1 MCAKINVAFFF
12 GAGAECDFGLPNG
25 LEYLQNTIFLNKDN
39 INPIVNKF
47 SKTDLKLA
55 NYLLSSD
62 DSIYKHILGKACFHY
77 LRNCNKPQKC
87 VEKKCLLFLKE
98 EDIKELGDKIDN
110 TDYILTDKDKKEKEN
125 ILNKFKEKLKNYNGK
140 NAENCWTHS
149 FLKKICSESLK
160 DVNYAGILDKYFY
173 TINNPVKYGP
183 RKFSKLVN
191 YYWACY
197 FCIVQKIVE
206 NFDKK
211 DELNKYKN
219 SSEINY
225 KEIVNN
231 LQDFTKKLYGLNQE
245 SSKLKN
251 SQIENSYYYLIN
263 QKLENQKYVNQGIL
277 TTNYFNFVEQIKVKE
292 NGKYA
297 YLNGRLDYFEI
308 PQLLEVR
315 NLQKD
320 NVPSDKLF
328 FPFIFGQSFVKPI
341 VHQKQIEEFAKVPA
355 ILKNADCLV
364 ILGFAINEDDN
375 HVNSYLHDYASQK
388 NKKIIFVSTEEG
400 NEVLESV
407 KTRLRLE
414 NSDNIKIVNVK
425 KNNENYDNKE
435 TVAEIFK
442 AIDEIK
448 EGEK

>member
-25 LEYLQNTIFLNKDN
+25 FEYLQKTIFLNKVDN
-39 INPIVNKF
+39 NPIVDNF
-47 SKTDLKLA
+47 SNTDLKLE

-62 DSIYKHILGKACFHY
+62 DSVYKHILGKVCFHY
-77 LRNCNKPQKC
+77 LQKINNPEADI
-87 VEKKCLLFLKE
+87 EKRCLLFLKE
-98 EDIKELGDKIDN
+98 EDKRELGYKTDNSLDEDKLEKDA
-110 TDYILTDKDKKEKEN
+110 ILTEFRNKVKD
-125 ILNKFKEKLKNYNGK
+125 YNGK
-140 NAENCWTHS
+140 NDENFWS
-149 FLKKICSESLK
+149 LKFLKEICSESLK

-183 RKFSKLVN
+183 GKFSKLVN

-219 SSEINY
+219 SAEIDY
-225 KEIVNN
+225 GKIVNN
-231 LQDFTKKLYGLNQE
+231 LPDFTKKLYGLNQE

-341 VHQKQIEEFAKVPA
+341 VHQKQIEEFAKIPA
-355 ILKNADCLV
+355 ILENADCLV

-435 TVAEIFK
+435 TVAEIFN
-442 AIDEIK
+442 AIDEIN
-448 EGEK
+448 EGKK

>member
-1 MCAKINVAFFF
+1 MRAKINVAFFF

-25 LEYLQNTIFLNKDN
+25 LEYLQNTIFLNKVDN
-39 INPIVNKF
+39 NPIVDNF
-47 SKTDLKLA
+47 SNTDLKLE

-62 DSIYKHILGKACFHY
+62 DSIYKHILGKVCFHY
-77 LRNCNKPQKC
+77 LQKINNPEADI
-87 VEKKCLLFLKE
+87 EKRCLLFLKE
-98 EDIKELGDKIDN
+98 EDKRELGYKTDNSLDEDKLEKDA
-110 TDYILTDKDKKEKEN
+110 ILTEFRNKVKDYKDKNDEN
-125 ILNKFKEKLKNYNGK
+125 FG
-140 NAENCWTHS
+140 THS
-149 FLKKICSESLK
+149 FLKEICSKSLK

-173 TINNPVKYGP
+173 TINDPVKYGP

-211 DELNKYKN
+211 DELKEYKN
-219 SSEINY
+219 SAEIDY
-225 KEIVNN
+225 GKIVNN

-251 SQIENSYYYLIN
+251 SQIGNSYYYLIN

-341 VHQKQIEEFAKVPA
+341 VHQKQIEEFEKIPA
-355 ILKNADCLV
+355 ILENADCLV

>member
-25 LEYLQNTIFLNKDN
+25 FEYLQKTIFLNKVDN
-39 INPIVNKF
+39 NPIVDNF
-47 SKTDLKLA
+47 SNTDLKLE

-62 DSIYKHILGKACFHY
+62 DSIYKHILGKVCFHY
-77 LRNCNKPQKC
+77 LQKINNPEADI
-87 VEKKCLLFLKE
+87 EKRCLLFLKE
-98 EDIKELGDKIDN
+98 EDKRELGYKTDNSLDEDKLEKDA
-110 TDYILTDKDKKEKEN
+110 ILTEFRNKVKDYKDKNDEN
-125 ILNKFKEKLKNYNGK
+125 FWSHK
-140 NAENCWTHS
+140 

-183 RKFSKLVN
+183 GKFSKLVN

-219 SSEINY
+219 SAEIDY
-225 KEIVNN
+225 GKIVNN
-231 LQDFTKKLYGLNQE
+231 LPDFTKKLYGLNQE

-341 VHQKQIEEFAKVPA
+341 VHQKQIEEFAKIPA
-355 ILKNADCLV
+355 ILENADCLV

-425 KNNENYDNKE
+425 KNNDNYDNKE

>member
-25 LEYLQNTIFLNKDN
+25 LEYLQNTIFLNKVDN
-39 INPIVNKF
+39 NPIVDNF
-47 SKTDLKLA
+47 SNTDLKLE

-62 DSIYKHILGKACFHY
+62 DSIYKHILGKVCFHY
-77 LRNCNKPQKC
+77 LQKINNPEADI
-87 VEKKCLLFLKE
+87 EKRCLLFLKE
-98 EDIKELGDKIDN
+98 EDKRELGYKTDNSLDEDKLEKDA
-110 TDYILTDKDKKEKEN
+110 ILTEFRNKVKDYKD
-125 ILNKFKEKLKNYNGK
+125 K
-140 NAENCWTHS
+140 NAENFWTHS
-149 FLKKICSESLK
+149 FLKKICSKSLK

-211 DELNKYKN
+211 DGLKEYKN

-245 SSKLKN
+245 SSKLKK

-263 QKLENQKYVNQGIL
+263 QKLENQKYVNQGIM

-341 VHQKQIEEFAKVPA
+341 VHQKQIEEFAKIPA
-355 ILKNADCLV
+355 ILENADCLV

>member
-1 MCAKINVAFFF
+1 MRAKINVAFFF

-25 LEYLQNTIFLNKDN
+25 LEYLQNTIFLNKVDN
-39 INPIVNKF
+39 NPIVDNF
-47 SKTDLKLA
+47 SNTDLKLE

-62 DSIYKHILGKACFHY
+62 DSIYKHILGKVCFHY
-77 LRNCNKPQKC
+77 LQKINNPEADI
-87 VEKKCLLFLKE
+87 EKRCLLFLKE
-98 EDIKELGDKIDN
+98 EDKRELGYKTDNSLDEDKLEKDA
-110 TDYILTDKDKKEKEN
+110 ILTEFRNKVKDYKDKNDEN
-125 ILNKFKEKLKNYNGK
+125 F
-140 NAENCWTHS
+140 WPHS
-149 FLKKICSESLK
+149 FLKKICSKSLK

-211 DELNKYKN
+211 DGLKEYKN

-245 SSKLKN
+245 SSKLKK

-277 TTNYFNFVEQIKVKE
+277 TTNYFNFVEQIKVK
-292 NGKYA
+292 GKGRYA

-341 VHQKQIEEFAKVPA
+341 VHQKQIEEFAKIPA
-355 ILKNADCLV
+355 ILENADCLV

>member
-1 MCAKINVAFFF
+1 MRFWP
-12 GAGAECDFGLPNG
+12 PNG
-25 LEYLQNTIFLNKDN
+25 FEYLQKTIFLNKVDN
-39 INPIVNKF
+39 NPIVDNF
-47 SKTDLKLA
+47 SNTDLKLE

-62 DSIYKHILGKACFHY
+62 DSIYKHILGKVCFHY
-77 LRNCNKPQKC
+77 LQKINNPEADI
-87 VEKKCLLFLKE
+87 EKRCLLFLKE
-98 EDIKELGDKIDN
+98 EDKRELRYKTDNSLDEDKLEKDA
-110 TDYILTDKDKKEKEN
+110 ILTEFRNKVKDYKDKNDEN
-125 ILNKFKEKLKNYNGK
+125 FWSHK
-140 NAENCWTHS
+140 

-183 RKFSKLVN
+183 GKFSKLVN

-219 SSEINY
+219 SAEIDY
-225 KEIVNN
+225 GKIVNN
-231 LQDFTKKLYGLNQE
+231 LPDFTKKLYGLNQE

-341 VHQKQIEEFAKVPA
+341 VHQKQIEEFAKIPA
-355 ILKNADCLV
+355 ILENADCLV

>member
-1 MCAKINVAFFF
+1 MRAKINVAFFF

-25 LEYLQNTIFLNKDN
+25 LEYLQNTIFLNKVDN
-39 INPIVNKF
+39 NPIVDNF
-47 SKTDLKLA
+47 SNTDLKLE

-62 DSIYKHILGKACFHY
+62 DSIYKHILGKVCFHY
-77 LRNCNKPQKC
+77 LQKINNPEADI
-87 VEKKCLLFLKE
+87 EKRCLLFLKE
-98 EDIKELGDKIDN
+98 EDKRELGYKTDNSLDEDKLEKDA
-110 TDYILTDKDKKEKEN
+110 ILTEFRNKVKDYKDKNDEN
-125 ILNKFKEKLKNYNGK
+125 FWSHK
-140 NAENCWTHS
+140 

-183 RKFSKLVN
+183 GKFSKLVN

-219 SSEINY
+219 SAEIDY
-225 KEIVNN
+225 GKIVNN
-231 LQDFTKKLYGLNQE
+231 LPDFTKKLYGLNQE

-277 TTNYFNFVEQIKVKE
+277 TTNYFNFVEQIEVKK

-341 VHQKQIEEFAKVPA
+341 VHQKQIEEFAKIPA
-355 ILKNADCLV
+355 ILENADCLV

>member
-25 LEYLQNTIFLNKDN
+25 FEYLQKTIFLNKVDN
-39 INPIVNKF
+39 NPIVDNF
-47 SKTDLKLA
+47 SNTDLKLE

-62 DSIYKHILGKACFHY
+62 DSVYKHILGKVCFHY
-77 LRNCNKPQKC
+77 LQKINNPEADI
-87 VEKKCLLFLKE
+87 EKRCLLFLKE
-98 EDIKELGDKIDN
+98 EDKRELGYKTDNSLDEDKLEKDA
-110 TDYILTDKDKKEKEN
+110 ILTEFRNKVKD
-125 ILNKFKEKLKNYNGK
+125 YNGK
-140 NAENCWTHS
+140 NDENFWS
-149 FLKKICSESLK
+149 LKFLKEICSESLK

-183 RKFSKLVN
+183 GKFSKLVN

-219 SSEINY
+219 SAEIDY
-225 KEIVNN
+225 GKIVNN
-231 LQDFTKKLYGLNQE
+231 LPDFTKKLYGLNQE

-341 VHQKQIEEFAKVPA
+341 VHQKQIEEFAKIPA
-355 ILKNADCLV
+355 ILENADCLV

>member
-1 MCAKINVAFFF
+1 MRAKINVAFFF

-25 LEYLQNTIFLNKDN
+25 FEYLQKTIFLNKVDN
-39 INPIVNKF
+39 NPIVDNF
-47 SKTDLKLA
+47 SNTDLKLE

-62 DSIYKHILGKACFHY
+62 DSIYKHILGKVCFHY
-77 LRNCNKPQKC
+77 LQKINNPEADI
-87 VEKKCLLFLKE
+87 EKRCLLFLKE
-98 EDIKELGDKIDN
+98 EDKRELGYKTDNSLDEDKLEKDA
-110 TDYILTDKDKKEKEN
+110 ILTEFRNKVKDYKDKNDEN
-125 ILNKFKEKLKNYNGK
+125 FWSHK
-140 NAENCWTHS
+140 

-183 RKFSKLVN
+183 GKFSKLVN

-219 SSEINY
+219 SAEIDY
-225 KEIVNN
+225 GKIVNN
-231 LQDFTKKLYGLNQE
+231 LPDFTKKLYGLNQE

-277 TTNYFNFVEQIKVKE
+277 TTNYFNFVEQIEVKK

-341 VHQKQIEEFAKVPA
+341 VHQKQIEEFAKIPA
-355 ILKNADCLV
+355 ILENADCLV

-425 KNNENYDNKE
+425 KNNENYGNKE

>member
-25 LEYLQNTIFLNKDN
+25 FEYLQKTIFLNKVDN
-39 INPIVNKF
+39 NPIVDNF
-47 SKTDLKLA
+47 SNTDLKLE

-62 DSIYKHILGKACFHY
+62 DSVYKHILGKVCFHY
-77 LRNCNKPQKC
+77 LQKINNPEADI
-87 VEKKCLLFLKE
+87 EKRCLLFLKE
-98 EDIKELGDKIDN
+98 EDKRELGYKTDNSLDEDKLEKDA
-110 TDYILTDKDKKEKEN
+110 ILTEFRNKVKD
-125 ILNKFKEKLKNYNGK
+125 YNGK
-140 NAENCWTHS
+140 NDENFWS
-149 FLKKICSESLK
+149 LKFLKEICSESLK

-183 RKFSKLVN
+183 GKFSKLVN

-219 SSEINY
+219 SAEIDY
-225 KEIVNN
+225 GKIVNN
-231 LQDFTKKLYGLNQE
+231 LPDFTKKLYGLNQE

-341 VHQKQIEEFAKVPA
+341 VHQKQIEEFAKIPA
-355 ILKNADCLV
+355 ILENADCLV

-435 TVAEIFK
+435 TVAEIFN

-448 EGEK
+448 EGKK

>member
-1 MCAKINVAFFF
+1 MRAKINVAFFF

-25 LEYLQNTIFLNKDN
+25 LEYLQNTIFLNKVDN
-39 INPIVNKF
+39 NPIVDNF
-47 SKTDLKLA
+47 SNTDLKLE

-62 DSIYKHILGKACFHY
+62 DSIYKHILGKVCFHY
-77 LRNCNKPQKC
+77 LQKINNPEADI
-87 VEKKCLLFLKE
+87 EKRCLLFLKE
-98 EDIKELGDKIDN
+98 EDKRELGYKTDNSLDEDKLEKDA
-110 TDYILTDKDKKEKEN
+110 ILTEFRNKVKDYKD
-125 ILNKFKEKLKNYNGK
+125 K
-140 NAENCWTHS
+140 NAENFWTHS
-149 FLKKICSESLK
+149 FLKKICSKSLK

-211 DELNKYKN
+211 DGLKEYKN

-245 SSKLKN
+245 SSKLKK

-341 VHQKQIEEFAKVPA
+341 VHQKQIEEFAKIPA
-355 ILKNADCLV
+355 ILENADCLV

>member
-47 SKTDLKLA
+47 SKTELKLA

-62 DSIYKHILGKACFHY
+62 DSIYKHILGKVCFHY
-77 LRNCNKPQKC
+77 LQKINNPEADI
-87 VEKKCLLFLKE
+87 EKRCLLFLKE
-98 EDIKELGDKIDN
+98 EDKRELGYKTDNSLDEDKLEKDA
-110 TDYILTDKDKKEKEN
+110 ILTEFRNRVKDYKDKNDEN
-125 ILNKFKEKLKNYNGK
+125 F
-140 NAENCWTHS
+140 WTHS
-149 FLKKICSESLK
+149 FLKEICSKSLK

-173 TINNPVKYGP
+173 TINDPVKYGP

-211 DELNKYKN
+211 DDLNKYKN
-219 SSEINY
+219 SAEIDY
-225 KEIVNN
+225 GKIVNN
-231 LQDFTKKLYGLNQE
+231 LPDFTKKLYGLNQE

-315 NLQKD
+315 NLQK
-320 NVPSDKLF
+320 F
-328 FPFIFGQSFVKPI
+328 QRF
-341 VHQKQIEEFAKVPA
+341 
-355 ILKNADCLV
+355 
-364 ILGFAINEDDN
+364 
-375 HVNSYLHDYASQK
+375 
-388 NKKIIFVSTEEG
+388 
-400 NEVLESV
+400 
-407 KTRLRLE
+407 
-414 NSDNIKIVNVK
+414 
-425 KNNENYDNKE
+425 
-435 TVAEIFK
+435 
-442 AIDEIK
+442 
-448 EGEK
+448 

>member
-1 MCAKINVAFFF
+1 MRAKINVAFFF

-25 LEYLQNTIFLNKDN
+25 LEYLQNTIFLNKVDN
-39 INPIVNKF
+39 NPIVDNF
-47 SKTDLKLA
+47 SNTDLKLE

-62 DSIYKHILGKACFHY
+62 DSIYKHILGKVCFHY
-77 LRNCNKPQKC
+77 LQKINNPEADI
-87 VEKKCLLFLKE
+87 EKRCLLFLKE
-98 EDIKELGDKIDN
+98 EDKRELGYKTDNSLDEDKLEKDA
-110 TDYILTDKDKKEKEN
+110 ILTEFRNKVKDYKDKNDEN
-125 ILNKFKEKLKNYNGK
+125 F
-140 NAENCWTHS
+140 WPHS
-149 FLKKICSESLK
+149 FLKEICSESLK

-173 TINNPVKYGP
+173 TINDPVKYGP

-211 DELNKYKN
+211 NELKEYIN

-231 LQDFTKKLYGLNQE
+231 LQGFTKKLYGLNQE

-341 VHQKQIEEFAKVPA
+341 VHQKQIEEFAKIPA
-355 ILKNADCLV
+355 ILENADCLV